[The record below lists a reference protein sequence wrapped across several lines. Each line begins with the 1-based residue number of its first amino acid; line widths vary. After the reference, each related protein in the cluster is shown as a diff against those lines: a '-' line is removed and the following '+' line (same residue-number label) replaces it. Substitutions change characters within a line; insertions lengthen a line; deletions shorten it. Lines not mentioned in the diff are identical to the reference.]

1 MSTALHQP
9 AALFAIYPCVL
20 IFGHSLYADS
30 LAQVPLFVKHFF
42 KNYSKEQAVSV
53 SLDEGLGDGRS
64 IYFALRASM
73 EEHLGA

>member
-30 LAQVPLFVKHFF
+30 LAHAAPLVKHFF
-42 KNYSKEQAVSV
+42 KKFMQENISGYLA
-53 SLDEGLGDGRS
+53 
-64 IYFALRASM
+64 
-73 EEHLGA
+73 